1 MALLVCDLCEQPI
14 VRPVPADGHTF
25 CCHGCRDLWRVLGP
39 EQVALLRSRPG
50 IEWSALTSQTAAPVA
65 ETGHIE
71 MTALALDG
79 VWCASCGVLIEHV
92 VRRLPG
98 VLAMRVD
105 AARSTAEVTFDAGKQ
120 TTDVICEAITDLGYK
135 ASANRAPADDRDA
148 VDAPLWRRLA
158 WSAILAII
166 VMMLSIPVWF
176 GYLPAFPEPLRI
188 LLTSALWV
196 LSTPVLLWGGWPF
209 LRGAWTSIRHRVP
222 TMDLLVST
230 GAVAAYSY
238 GVYGALTA
246 GRYVYFDTSDMLVVF
261 LLLGRSLEA
270 ITRNQTSK
278 LIRMLV
284 EVTVKDAWRITD
296 EQAQLVPV
304 TDLIPGDQVE
314 VRSGQRVPV
323 DGVVLSGVS
332 TVDESILTG
341 ESQPVVK
348 RPDASVYAG
357 TINHEGRLR
366 IRVSRPSSESVLA
379 QTASFVQSAQLGSAR
394 LRAIVDRAL
403 HWFVPAVLSIGVLT
417 FLLALIVR
425 HRPPLDAMLHAVS
438 VFVIACPCALSVATP
453 LALSAASRR
462 LGRIGIL
469 IRGQTALE
477 QLPRV
482 DTVVF
487 DKTGTLTEGRMQ
499 LISMTPDDPRLLAL
513 AAAADYPSEHPVAQ
527 ALVAAAESRG
537 LALDPAESFT
547 SVTGWGV
554 RATIRGMLVE
564 VGMAESGPPGEV
576 TEMDEDRAGVN
587 AGHGDVRARFSDGL
601 DTESTI
607 GLIARHETGQSDDRS
622 TPQSGPPGDQSA
634 SQTQAVLR
642 VDGITRASFVL
653 RDRIRHESAGA
664 LEQLR
669 DLGLT
674 LLMATGDGAASARPV
689 ASALGLT
696 TWRDRQ
702 SPVAKAEW
710 IRELQQQGH
719 HVLFV
724 GDGVNDAPALAQAD
738 IGLAVGLRAD
748 IAAQAGDLLQIL
760 PRLDTISEMLAIGRL
775 TTRVILQNLVWAIAY
790 NAIALCIAVIGATTP
805 LLAALAMVV
814 SSLFVLTNSLRI
826 VDRGASRSTLR
837 VASAALWTGL
847 IVAIAWSGI

>member
-14 VRPVPADGHTF
+14 IRPVPADGHTF

-39 EQVALLRSRPG
+39 EQVTLLRSRPG
-50 IEWSALTSQTAAPVA
+50 IEWSALTGQTVEPVA

-71 MTALALDG
+71 MAALALDG

-120 TTDVICEAITDLGYK
+120 TTGVICDAITDLGYK
-135 ASANRAPADDRDA
+135 ASANRAPDDDRDA
-148 VDAPLWRRLA
+148 IDAPLWRRLA
-158 WSAILAII
+158 WSAVLAII

-176 GYLPAFPEPLRI
+176 GYLPTFPQPLRL
-188 LLTSALWV
+188 LLTSALWL

-304 TDLIPGDQVE
+304 ADLITGDQVD
-314 VRSGQRVPV
+314 VRPGQRVPI
-323 DGVVLSGVS
+323 DGVVLSGIS

-348 RPDASVYAG
+348 RPDTAVYAG

-366 IRVSRPSSESVLA
+366 IRVSRPSRESVLA
-379 QTASFVQSAQLGSAR
+379 QTAAFVQSAQLGSAR

-425 HRPPLDAMLHAVS
+425 HTPPLDAMLHAVS

-499 LISMTPDDPRLLAL
+499 LISMSPDDPELLAL

-537 LALDPAESFT
+537 LALEPTESFT

-564 VGMAESGPPGEV
+564 VGMAEFGSASNAMGTGMG
-576 TEMDEDRAGVN
+576 TGEDRV
-587 AGHGDVRARFSDGL
+587 DVVANQSDG
-601 DTESTI
+601 
-607 GLIARHETGQSDDRS
+607 QPSD
-622 TPQSGPPGDQSA
+622 PSA
-634 SQTQAVLR
+634 SQTRAVLR
-642 VDGITRASFVL
+642 IDGVTRATFVL
-653 RDRIRHESAGA
+653 RDRIRHESAVA

-669 DLGLT
+669 NLGLT
-674 LLMATGDGAASARPV
+674 LLMATGDGAASAGPV
-689 ASALGLT
+689 ASALRLT

-760 PRLDTISEMLAIGRL
+760 PRLDTIGEMLSIGRL
-775 TTRVILQNLVWAIAY
+775 TTRVIRQNLVWAIAY

>member
-50 IEWSALTSQTAAPVA
+50 VEWSALTNQTPEPVA

-71 MTALALDG
+71 LAALALDG

-120 TTDVICEAITDLGYK
+120 TTAVICDAITDLGYK
-135 ASANRAPADDRDA
+135 AAANRAPDEDRDA

-158 WSAILAII
+158 WSAVLAII

-176 GYLPAFPEPLRI
+176 GYLPAFPEPLRT
-188 LLTSALWV
+188 LLTSALWL

-296 EQAQLVPV
+296 GQAQLVPV
-304 TDLIPGDQVE
+304 ADLLPGDQVE

-323 DGVVLSGVS
+323 DGVVLSGIT

-341 ESQPVVK
+341 ESQPVIK

-366 IRVSRPSSESVLA
+366 IRVSRASSESVLA
-379 QTASFVQSAQLGSAR
+379 QTAAFVQSAQLGSAR

-417 FLLALIVR
+417 FLLSLIVR
-425 HRPPLDAMLHAVS
+425 HTPPLDAMLHAVS

-499 LISMTPDDPRLLAL
+499 LISMTPDDPDLLAL

-537 LALDPAESFT
+537 LALEATESFT

-554 RATIRGMLVE
+554 RATIRGMNVE
-564 VGMAESGPPGEV
+564 VGMAESGTAALAADAGE
-576 TEMDEDRAGVN
+576 ERADADAWLN
-587 AGHGDVRARFSDGL
+587 AG
-601 DTESTI
+601 
-607 GLIARHETGQSDDRS
+607 QPDD
-622 TPQSGPPGDQSA
+622 PSA
-634 SQTQAVLR
+634 AQTRAVLR
-642 VDGITRASFVL
+642 IDGVTRATFVL
-653 RDRIRHESAGA
+653 RDRIRHESAVA
-664 LEQLR
+664 LDQLR
-669 DLGLT
+669 DLGLN
-674 LLMATGDGAASARPV
+674 LFMATGDGAASAGPV

-775 TTRVILQNLVWAIAY
+775 TTRVIRQNLVWAIAY

-826 VDRGASRSTLR
+826 VDRGASRSTMR
-837 VASAALWTGL
+837 VASAALWIGL
-847 IVAIAWSGI
+847 TVAIAWSGI

>member
-50 IEWSALTSQTAAPVA
+50 VEWSALTNQTPEPVA

-71 MTALALDG
+71 MAALALDG

-120 TTDVICEAITDLGYK
+120 TTAVICDAITDLGYK
-135 ASANRAPADDRDA
+135 AAANRAPDEDRDA

-158 WSAILAII
+158 WSAVLAII

-176 GYLPAFPEPLRI
+176 GYLPAFPEPLRT
-188 LLTSALWV
+188 LLTSALWL

-296 EQAQLVPV
+296 GQAQLVPV
-304 TDLIPGDQVE
+304 ADLLPGDQVE

-323 DGVVLSGVS
+323 DGVVLSGIT

-341 ESQPVVK
+341 ESQPVIK

-366 IRVSRPSSESVLA
+366 IRVSRASSESVLA
-379 QTASFVQSAQLGSAR
+379 QTAAFVQSAQLGSAR

-417 FLLALIVR
+417 FLLSLIVR
-425 HRPPLDAMLHAVS
+425 HTPPLDAMLHAVS

-499 LISMTPDDPRLLAL
+499 LISMTPDDPDLLAL

-537 LALDPAESFT
+537 LALEATESFT

-554 RATIRGMLVE
+554 RATIRGMNVE
-564 VGMAESGPPGEV
+564 VGMAESGTAALAADAGE
-576 TEMDEDRAGVN
+576 ERADADAWLN
-587 AGHGDVRARFSDGL
+587 AG
-601 DTESTI
+601 
-607 GLIARHETGQSDDRS
+607 QPDD
-622 TPQSGPPGDQSA
+622 PSA
-634 SQTQAVLR
+634 AQTRAVLR
-642 VDGITRASFVL
+642 IDGVTRATFVL
-653 RDRIRHESAGA
+653 RDRIRHESAVA
-664 LEQLR
+664 LDQLR
-669 DLGLT
+669 DLGLN
-674 LLMATGDGAASARPV
+674 LFMATGDGAASAGPV

-775 TTRVILQNLVWAIAY
+775 TTRVIRQNLVWAIAY

-837 VASAALWTGL
+837 VASAALWIGL
-847 IVAIAWSGI
+847 TVAIAWSGI